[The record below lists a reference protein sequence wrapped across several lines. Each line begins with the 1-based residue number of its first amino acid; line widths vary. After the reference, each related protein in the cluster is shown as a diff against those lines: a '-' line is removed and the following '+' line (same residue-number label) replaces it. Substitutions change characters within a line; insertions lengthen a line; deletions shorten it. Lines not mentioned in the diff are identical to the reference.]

1 MMDKVQRLSKS
12 AGFGSLLLFDEVTN
26 TSSIIFVHGLTGHL
40 DKTWTVP
47 GSAAPWPQ
55 ALLPTTIERAR
66 ILAFGYDARV
76 VDWNMVS
83 QNRIG
88 NHSRNLL
95 QAVADYRENDMT
107 VGFLC
112 CTFYIPPECS
122 NYSYQND
129 RHIIFVAHSLGG
141 LICEDVRASLLSVEV
156 TD

>member
-1 MMDKVQRLSKS
+1 MGSFFSKNHTECDHDHDQLSE
-12 AGFGSLLLFDEVTN
+12 ATDEMRPCTGLRVLHDGQSPTVD
-26 TSSIIFVHGLTGHL
+26 IIFVHGLTGHL

-107 VGFLC
+107 
-112 CTFYIPPECS
+112 
-122 NYSYQND
+122 ND